1 MKTRQFI
8 YIFLIVFSAVSCRK
22 EPVVQ
27 PAPEE
32 ISFAA
37 PAVAQTKSVLITDVT
52 GMVSGEN
59 ERAYSVFA
67 SRYISD
73 NMEDTH
79 EQFMDDVKVYS
90 TKTGETWSSWQYDSD
105 SQTDGVQHVF
115 WSPGAAY
122 KFFAVYPYH
131 NPNPND
137 DTYDLGISYSIDEAK
152 HALKVT
158 GKHESGTGDEPIIC
172 TGNNGKELCP
182 DILYGVRAFTEPYQV
197 GEDRGSVNF
206 TMHHA
211 LSAVSFRLRNATDN
225 YITKITTDYISGFMN
240 ASDHVWLSE
249 NGAEWATPKTVTD
262 KNGEDFH
269 KFKVPDFNIDGTA
282 DKIEPGQY
290 YQPDESSY
298 WCTMLMIPQ
307 NFGTYQTSPS
317 FRFTVTMYD
326 LSTKTYTIKFKDYA
340 VNNVAEHAYAYLP
353 GYHYIYS
360 FNVTATKITCDV
372 EIVPW
377 IEDEFIELN

>member
-1 MKTRQFI
+1 MKTRHFI

-27 PAPEE
+27 PTPEE
-32 ISFAA
+32 ISFAS
-37 PAVAQTKSVLITDVT
+37 PEVAQTKSVLITDVE
-52 GMVSGEN
+52 GMKSAAN
-59 ERAYSVFA
+59 MLAYAVFA
-67 SRYISD
+67 SHYIPD
-73 NMEDTH
+73 AGGNITKH
-79 EQFMDDVKVYS
+79 DDFINDLKVYS
-90 TKTGETWSSWQYDSD
+90 EDYGNTWKYD
-105 SQTDGVQHVF
+105 GNKYY

-122 KFFAVYPYH
+122 KFFAVYPYQ
-131 NPNPND
+131 NPD
-137 DTYDLGISYSIDEAK
+137 DDAYDLGISYSIDEAK

-182 DILYGVRAFTEPYQV
+182 DILYGVRAFTEPYRV
-197 GEDRGSVNF
+197 GEDRGAVNF

-262 KNGEDFH
+262 KAGENFH
-269 KFKVPDFNIDGTA
+269 KFKVPDFNTGNDA
-282 DKIEPGQY
+282 EKKISQGAY
-290 YQPDESSY
+290 YPDENSY

-307 NFGTYQTSPS
+307 NFGTYQDSPS
-317 FRFTVTMYD
+317 FSFTVTMYD
-326 LSTKTYTIKFKDYA
+326 SSTKTYTIKFKDYA

>member
-1 MKTRQFI
+1 MKTRHFI
-8 YIFLIVFSAVSCRK
+8 YIFLMVFSAVSCRK

-37 PAVAQTKSVLITDVT
+37 PAVAQTKSVLITDVE
-52 GMVSGEN
+52 GMKS
-59 ERAYSVFA
+59 AYNMLAYAVFA
-67 SRYISD
+67 SHYIPD
-73 NMEDTH
+73 EGGNITNHHD
-79 EQFMDDVKVYS
+79 FINDLKVYS
-90 TKTGETWSSWQYDSD
+90 EDNGNTWKYD
-105 SQTDGVQHVF
+105 GNKYY

-122 KFFAVYPYH
+122 KFFAVYPYYDRSS
-131 NPNPND
+131 NQ
-137 DTYDLGISYSIDEAK
+137 YDLGISYSIDEAK

-182 DILYGVRAFTEPYQV
+182 DILYGVRAFTEPYRV
-197 GEDRGSVNF
+197 GEDRGAVNF

-262 KNGEDFH
+262 KAGENFH
-269 KFKVPDFNIDGTA
+269 KFKVPDFNTGNDA
-282 DKIEPGQY
+282 EKKISQGAY
-290 YQPDESSY
+290 YPDENSY

-317 FRFTVTMYD
+317 FRFTVTMSD
-326 LSTKTYTIKFKDYA
+326 SSTKTYTIDFKDYA

-360 FNVTATKITCDV
+360 FNVTATKITCDINV
-372 EIVPW
+372 VPW

>member
-1 MKTRQFI
+1 MKTRHFI
-8 YIFLIVFSAVSCRK
+8 YIFLIAFSAVSCRK

-158 GKHESGTGDEPIIC
+158 GSHQATIDGKQKILIC
-172 TGNNGKELCP
+172 TGTENGINLCP
-182 DILYGVRAFTEPYQV
+182 DILYGVRTFTEPYQV
-197 GEDRGSVNF
+197 GEDRGAVNF
-206 TMHHA
+206 TMTHA
-211 LSAVSFRLRNATDN
+211 LAAVSFRLRNASD
-225 YITKITTDYISGFMN
+225 YVITAVDAGEITGFMN

-249 NGAEWATPKTVTD
+249 NGAEWADTLYKLDGHMFT
-262 KNGEDFH
+262 
-269 KFKVPDFNIDGTA
+269 VPDVGTSIP
-282 DKIEPGQY
+282 KGTY
-290 YQPDESSY
+290 YPNESSY
-298 WCTMLMIPQ
+298 WCTRLMIPQ
-307 NFGTYQTSPS
+307 NFGTYQDSPS
-317 FRFTVTMYD
+317 FSFTVTMGAP
-326 LSTKTYTIKFKDYA
+326 TPKIYTIYFKDYA

>member
-1 MKTRQFI
+1 MKTRHFI

-37 PAVAQTKSVLITDVT
+37 PAVAQTKSVLITDVE

-67 SRYISD
+67 SRYIPGPDGSI
-73 NMEDTH
+73 TRH
-79 EQFMDDVKVYS
+79 QQFMNDVKVYS
-90 TKTGETWSSWQYDSD
+90 RKTDDVWSPWQYDSD
-105 SQTDGVQHVF
+105 PQTDGVQHF
-115 WSPGAAY
+115 YWSPGAGY
-122 KFFAVYPYH
+122 KFFAVYPYY
-131 NPNPND
+131 NPDND
-137 DTYDLGISYSIDEAK
+137 AYDLGISYSIDEAK

-197 GEDRGSVNF
+197 GEDRGAVNF

-225 YITKITTDYISGFMN
+225 DITKITTECISGFMN

-262 KNGEDFH
+262 KNGENFH
-269 KFKVPDFNIDGTA
+269 NFKVPDFNTGNDA
-282 DKIEPGQY
+282 EKKISKGAY
-290 YQPDESSY
+290 YPDENSY

-317 FRFTVTMYD
+317 FSFTVKMSD

>member
-32 ISFAA
+32 ISFAS
-37 PAVAQTKSVLITDVT
+37 PEVAQTKSVLITDVE
-52 GMVSGEN
+52 GMKSADN
-59 ERAYSVFA
+59 MLAYAVFA
-67 SRYISD
+67 SHYIPD
-73 NMEDTH
+73 AEGNITNHHD
-79 EQFMDDVKVYS
+79 FINDLKVYS
-90 TKTGETWSSWQYDSD
+90 EDNGNTWKYD
-105 SQTDGVQHVF
+105 GNKYY

-131 NPNPND
+131 NPNDN
-137 DTYDLGISYSIDEAK
+137 TYDLGISYSIDEAK

-197 GEDRGSVNF
+197 GEDRGAVNF

-225 YITKITTDYISGFMN
+225 DIIKITTEYISGFMN

-262 KNGEDFH
+262 KNGETFH
-269 KFKVPDFNIDGTA
+269 KFKVPDFNTANVAEEKIPKGT
-282 DKIEPGQY
+282 Y
-290 YQPDESSY
+290 HPDENSY

-317 FRFTVTMYD
+317 FSFTVTMGD
-326 LSTKTYTIKFKDYA
+326 LTTKTYTIKFKDYA

>member
-8 YIFLIVFSAVSCRK
+8 YIFLIAFSAVSCRK

-37 PAVAQTKSVLITDVT
+37 PAVAQTKSVLITDVE
-52 GMVSGEN
+52 GMKSADN
-59 ERAYSVFA
+59 MLAYAVFA
-67 SRYISD
+67 SHYIPD
-73 NMEDTH
+73 AEGNITNHHD
-79 EQFMDDVKVYS
+79 FINDLKVYS
-90 TKTGETWSSWQYDSD
+90 EDNGNTWKYD
-105 SQTDGVQHVF
+105 GNKYY

-122 KFFAVYPYH
+122 KFFAVYPYY
-131 NPNPND
+131 D
-137 DTYDLGISYSIDEAK
+137 RSSDQYDLGISYSIDEEK

-158 GKHESGTGDEPIIC
+158 GKHVSGTGEEPMIC
-172 TGNNGKELCP
+172 TGNNGTELCP
-182 DILYGVRAFTEPYQV
+182 DILYGVRAFTEPYRV

-225 YITKITTDYISGFMN
+225 DIIKITTEYISGFMN

-262 KNGEDFH
+262 KAGENFH
-269 KFKVPDFNIDGTA
+269 KFKVPDFNLDGTA

-290 YQPDESSY
+290 YQPDESPY

-317 FRFTVTMYD
+317 FSFTVKMFD
-326 LSTKTYTIKFKDYA
+326 SSTKTYTIDFKDYA

>member
-1 MKTRQFI
+1 MKTRHFI
-8 YIFLIVFSAVSCRK
+8 YIFLMVFSAVSCRK

-37 PAVAQTKSVLITDVT
+37 PAVAQTKSVLITDVE
-52 GMVSGEN
+52 GMKSADN
-59 ERAYSVFA
+59 MLAYAVFA
-67 SRYISD
+67 SHYIPD
-73 NMEDTH
+73 AEGNITNHHD
-79 EQFMDDVKVYS
+79 FINDLKVYS
-90 TKTGETWSSWQYDSD
+90 EDNGNTWKYD
-105 SQTDGVQHVF
+105 GNKYY

-122 KFFAVYPYH
+122 KFFAVYPYY
-131 NPNPND
+131 D
-137 DTYDLGISYSIDEAK
+137 RSSDQYDLGISYSIDEEK

-197 GEDRGSVNF
+197 GEDRGAVNF

-262 KNGEDFH
+262 KAGENFH

-317 FRFTVTMYD
+317 FRFTVTMSD
-326 LSTKTYTIKFKDYA
+326 SSTKTYTIDFKDYA
-340 VNNVAEHAYAYLP
+340 VNNVAEYAYAYLP